1 MMIMTNKKIL
11 IVGLGLMG
19 GSYAHALSKKGYYVG
34 AVTKEQSSIDYALEH
49 GIIKSGSTI
58 PTKEYVEQFDV
69 KYNCGCNKEKFISG
83 LATLEESELLDMIEK
98 DKGAELECQ
107 ICGKKYQLTEEDLL
121 ESIRIKKTK

>member
-58 PTKEYVEQFDV
+58 PTKEYVEQFDIV
-69 KYNCGCNKEKFISG
+69 VFALYPKLFVEWI
-83 LATLEESELLDMIEK
+83 EEYQSLLKSNIIITDVLSVI
-98 DKGAELECQ
+98 DKIILFNPHQ
-107 ICGKKYQLTEEDLL
+107 NL
-121 ESIRIKKTK
+121 